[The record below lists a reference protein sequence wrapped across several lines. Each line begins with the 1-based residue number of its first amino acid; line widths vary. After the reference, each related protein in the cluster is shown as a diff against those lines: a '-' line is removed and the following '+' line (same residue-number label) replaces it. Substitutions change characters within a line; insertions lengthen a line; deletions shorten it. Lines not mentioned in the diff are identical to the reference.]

1 MGASIV
7 QLGLVLISMAL
18 ASCSLMPPYQRPA
31 AELPAKW
38 SESPADGATAPGERW
53 WTLYSDPVLDRLV
66 GEALAMN
73 RDLAIAAARV
83 EEARALLR
91 ITDAE
96 RSPTVDATV
105 GVDRTRSSERSS
117 VPLPPET
124 PLRRD
129 SYNARVNVAY
139 ELDLWGRLRGASDAA
154 RAQLLATHA
163 ARETVRI
170 TLASQVV
177 QSYFALIAL
186 DEQVN
191 VTRRTIE
198 LRNQNLDLERHR
210 YKAGL
215 ITDFNLRQLEA
226 EVFAARAQLPALE
239 QRRTSVEVALGVL
252 LGRSPQA
259 IVDERIAVEREKN
272 RLAAAVVPEGLP
284 SDLLLRRPDIVQA
297 EQLLIAANAQIG
309 VARAALFPRIALTGY
324 LGSESTTLGDLMSAP
339 ARVWQLAFAL
349 AQPIFQGGR
358 LRAEVDVTNAR
369 ERQALAQYQKTVQVA
384 FGEVREALVAQAR
397 SREIFAAEDER
408 AAALRETLRLARI
421 RFENGLSSQL
431 EVIDAER
438 NLLQA
443 ELNRVDALRAQR
455 AAVADLVRTLG
466 GGWRGLAGENAQA
479 AAPAGSKDPL

>member
-1 MGASIV
+1 MGVSAV
-7 QLGLVLISMAL
+7 RVAVAVISLAL
-18 ASCSLMPPYQRPA
+18 ASCSLTPAYQRPA
-31 AELPAKW
+31 AELPATW
-38 SESPADGATAPGERW
+38 SEVPADGAAAPSERW
-53 WTLYSDPVLDRLV
+53 WTLYRDPVLDRLV
-66 GEALAMN
+66 AEALAMN

-96 RSPTVDATV
+96 LVPSIDATA
-105 GVDRTRSSERSS
+105 GIDRTRSSERASL
-117 VPLPPET
+117 PLPPGT

-129 SYNARVNVAY
+129 TYNARINVGY

-177 QSYFALIAL
+177 QSYFALISL

-226 EVFAARAQLPALE
+226 EVSAARAQLPALE
-239 QRRTSVEVALGVL
+239 QRRASVEVGLAVL

-272 RLAAAVVPEGLP
+272 ELAAAVVPAGLP

-297 EQLLIAANAQIG
+297 EQLLVAANAQIG

-324 LGSESTTLGDLMSAP
+324 LGSESTTLGDLMTAP
-339 ARVWQLAFAL
+339 ARIWQLAFAL

-358 LRAEVDVTNAR
+358 LRAEVDVVNAR
-369 ERQALAQYQKTVQVA
+369 ERQALAQYQKTVQAA

-397 SREIFAAEDER
+397 SREVFAAEDER

-455 AAVADLVRTLG
+455 AAVADVVRTLG
-466 GGWRGLAGENAQA
+466 GGWTGFPADNAQA
-479 AAPAGSKDPL
+479 AAR